1 MSTQDCAPPDTW
13 KDQETI
19 EADMRAY
26 LLTDYVAHDE
36 KVLQAFRAGWK
47 AGARK
52 ATMNMAHWI
61 QEIVFGEKE
70 SEQEPGAEEDQKG
83 GTND

>member
-1 MSTQDCAPPDTW
+1 MSAQDCAPPDTW

-36 KVLQAFRAGWK
+36 KVLQAFQAGWRAGT
-47 AGARK
+47 GRR
-52 ATMNMAHWI
+52 
-61 QEIVFGEKE
+61 
-70 SEQEPGAEEDQKG
+70 
-83 GTND
+83 

>member
-1 MSTQDCAPPDTW
+1 MSAQDCTPPDTW

-52 ATMNMAHWI
+52 ATINMVHWI
-61 QEIVFGEKE
+61 QNIVFGHSEKDQVSEKE
-70 SEQEPGAEEDQKG
+70 GAMNEFL
-83 GTND
+83 